1 MGLAAILLLDE
12 VLQGSCRT
20 YNAMIGRCDMKIFS
34 RKYIIIIDIILI
46 TNKGFQA
53 AISIGTIG
61 HCNAL
66 VYLTWGIF

>member
-1 MGLAAILLLDE
+1 MQQKYLKIGLIEMGLAAILLLDE

-20 YNAMIGRCDMKIFS
+20 YNAMIGRCDMRIFT
-34 RKYIIIIDIILI
+34 RKYIII
-46 TNKGFQA
+46 

-66 VYLTWGIF
+66 LYLTWGIF